1 MKKAWFIASFVL
13 SLTAPTLLYPLVKDH
28 LDQTNYENRTLAS
41 FPELS
46 LANLEQIPVQFEA
59 FYNDHVPFKN
69 LFVRAKTKID
79 LELLGESSVS
89 TVTVGKD
96 NWLFYTVE
104 EKGEDALAD
113 YQKTN
118 LYTDDEIAAIGGQI
132 RDAKEWLGARGIRF
146 FVFEAPNKET
156 IYGEYM
162 PDKIKTYGEQSRLD
176 QAIPQLREMGLPIR
190 DLKPALLEAKESW
203 QIYYKYDT
211 HWNQLGSFVG
221 SQEIA
226 QALTGSSIPLSDLT
240 VVESG
245 TCSGDMARMLNLAG
259 EYSDD
264 VEYVIADYL
273 PEIQF
278 ERTEENDQ
286 GTFAV
291 FESNAPNDRTLLLV
305 GDSFSQ
311 GLKYYL
317 PKLYQTSVFATFD
330 TYESWMLDRYQPD
343 DFVYLTVER
352 NQDKFERIGEIVK
365 GGTAAA
371 KAGETEEEG

>member
-113 YQKTN
+113 YQRTN

-132 RDAKEWLGARGIRF
+132 RDAKEWLDARGIRF

-162 PDKIKTYGEQSRLD
+162 PDKIRTYGEQSRLD
-176 QAIPQLREMGLPIR
+176 QAIPQLREMGLPIQ
-190 DLKPALLEAKESW
+190 DLKPALLEAKENW

-226 QALTGSSIPLSDLT
+226 QALTGTSIPLSDLT
-240 VVESG
+240 VAESG

>member
-162 PDKIKTYGEQSRLD
+162 PDKIRTYGEQSRLD
-176 QAIPQLREMGLPIR
+176 QAIPQLREMGLPIQ
-190 DLKPALLEAKESW
+190 DLKPALLEAKENW

-226 QALTGSSIPLSDLT
+226 QALSVSTSAVS
-240 VVESG
+240 
-245 TCSGDMARMLNLAG
+245 ARLNRAKRKLR
-259 EYSDD
+259 
-264 VEYVIADYL
+264 IAL
-273 PEIQF
+273 
-278 ERTEENDQ
+278 ERRPCH
-286 GTFAV
+286 G
-291 FESNAPNDRTLLLV
+291 
-305 GDSFSQ
+305 
-311 GLKYYL
+311 
-317 PKLYQTSVFATFD
+317 
-330 TYESWMLDRYQPD
+330 
-343 DFVYLTVER
+343 
-352 NQDKFERIGEIVK
+352 
-365 GGTAAA
+365 
-371 KAGETEEEG
+371 

>member
-1 MKKAWFIASFVL
+1 
-13 SLTAPTLLYPLVKDH
+13 
-28 LDQTNYENRTLAS
+28 
-41 FPELS
+41 
-46 LANLEQIPVQFEA
+46 
-59 FYNDHVPFKN
+59 
-69 LFVRAKTKID
+69 
-79 LELLGESSVS
+79 
-89 TVTVGKD
+89 
-96 NWLFYTVE
+96 
-104 EKGEDALAD
+104 
-113 YQKTN
+113 
-118 LYTDDEIAAIGGQI
+118 
-132 RDAKEWLGARGIRF
+132 
-146 FVFEAPNKET
+146 
-156 IYGEYM
+156 
-162 PDKIKTYGEQSRLD
+162 
-176 QAIPQLREMGLPIR
+176 
-190 DLKPALLEAKESW
+190 
-203 QIYYKYDT
+203 
-211 HWNQLGSFVG
+211 
-221 SQEIA
+221 
-226 QALTGSSIPLSDLT
+226 
-240 VVESG
+240 
-245 TCSGDMARMLNLAG
+245 MARMLNLAG

-330 TYESWMLDRYQPD
+330 TYESWMLDQYQPD